1 MKNLLAFEGA
11 GAVYIELHILSAKLS
26 DVTKIW
32 KPRRCMETESCWE
45 TVAIDI
51 CIQNWQRSQ
60 VFGESVLNDAVAI
73 VLFQTLQKSAGS
85 PLSWATLPFLG
96 ANFAF
101 IGFGS
106 MAIGALRR

>member
-1 MKNLLAFEGA
+1 
-11 GAVYIELHILSAKLS
+11 
-26 DVTKIW
+26 
-32 KPRRCMETESCWE
+32 
-45 TVAIDI
+45 
-51 CIQNWQRSQ
+51 

-106 MAIGALRR
+106 MAIGALRQGLFFWVLAWGFYRALRPWHVNAMPV

>member
-1 MKNLLAFEGA
+1 M
-11 GAVYIELHILSAKLS
+11 
-26 DVTKIW
+26 
-32 KPRRCMETESCWE
+32 
-45 TVAIDI
+45 
-51 CIQNWQRSQ
+51 
-60 VFGESVLNDAVAI
+60 LNDAVAI

-106 MAIGALRR
+106 MAIGALRQELSFGIEHGVCAGRRGPGTSILCLCDLCGPAA

>member
-1 MKNLLAFEGA
+1 M
-11 GAVYIELHILSAKLS
+11 
-26 DVTKIW
+26 
-32 KPRRCMETESCWE
+32 
-45 TVAIDI
+45 
-51 CIQNWQRSQ
+51 
-60 VFGESVLNDAVAI
+60 LNDAVAI

-106 MAIGALRR
+106 MAIGALRQALFFGFEHGFLQGVAALACQYYASVTFAVW